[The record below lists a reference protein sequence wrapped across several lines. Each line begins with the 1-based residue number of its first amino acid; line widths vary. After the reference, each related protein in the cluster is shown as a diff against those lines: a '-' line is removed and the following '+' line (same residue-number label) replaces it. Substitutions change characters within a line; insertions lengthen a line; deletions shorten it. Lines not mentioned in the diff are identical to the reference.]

1 MQFRYL
7 NETLI
12 DATYTFANLKKLLGT
27 VCNKENRYSHFEFA
41 KWCDNLTMIFEEED
55 LNENDLTYFTIARD
69 IECQWDLYL
78 LDPHSK
84 KIVQSLDIN
93 QVSLPQEWFLEWFN
107 QLNH

>member
-7 NETLI
+7 NETII
-12 DATYTFANLKKLLGT
+12 DAPYTFINLKKLLET
-27 VCNKENRYSHFEFA
+27 VCDKENKYSHFEFA

-55 LNENDLTYFTIARD
+55 LNENDLRCFTIARD

-84 KIVQSLDIN
+84 KILQSLDIN
-93 QVSLPQEWFLEWFN
+93 QVSLPQEWFLEWLN
-107 QLNH
+107 QLNN